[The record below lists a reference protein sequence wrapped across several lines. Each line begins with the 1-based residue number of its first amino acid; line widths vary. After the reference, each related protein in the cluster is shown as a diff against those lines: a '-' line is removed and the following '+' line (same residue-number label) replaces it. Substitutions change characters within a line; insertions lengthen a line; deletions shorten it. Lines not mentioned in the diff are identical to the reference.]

1 MADTTKKKAPAK
13 PRKTAAK
20 TNGASAEVMPQTEAP
35 AIAAAAEPKPK
46 KTAKTNGAAGN
57 GAAAESKP
65 TGQLSHEEVARLAH
79 QFWIQRGHQHGRH
92 EEDWHRAEQE
102 LRKRAS

>member
-1 MADTTKKKAPAK
+1 MTETTKTRKAPAK

-20 TNGASAEVMPQTEAP
+20 KATPVQTEIKAVNVP
-35 AIAAAAEPKPK
+35 EDEIR
-46 KTAKTNGAAGN
+46 
-57 GAAAESKP
+57 
-65 TGQLSHEEVARLAH
+65 RLAH
-79 QFWIQRGHQHGRH
+79 QYWIDRGHHHGNP